1 MPLRKKF
8 GHAVKAL
15 FSVLILALQTGAFA
29 FVLFGTYNRVFKAPL
44 ATGGDLL
51 VAIYLVILIVTF
63 NILDA
68 LKIGYHTRSNI
79 ILSQSISVLIVNFV
93 AYLQISLIH
102 RAFVSVLPMLILT
115 LFNVCISVLWTFSAS
130 AVINKIFPPKKVIL
144 VYGDHQAQ
152 DLIYKLVSRT
162 DQYLIC
168 ESVLLKPDTELFDG
182 NLEEVYEAI
191 KRYEAVVI
199 SRVPSKERNDILKF
213 CYVNNIDVYLPPRI
227 SDIFIR
233 GAEEIHQFDSPLL
246 FCRNTG
252 LTEEQRIIKRAC
264 DIFLSI
270 IGIIVFSPFL
280 AIISLSIKLKD
291 RGPVLFKQKRIT
303 INEKV
308 FEIYKFRSMIVDA
321 EKNGEV
327 IPTTDRDPRITKVG
341 RVIRKLRLDELPQL
355 FNILKGDMSVVG
367 PRPERVEHHEM
378 YTKQVPEFKYRTK
391 VKAGLTGF
399 AQIMGKYNT
408 TPYDKLVLDLMY
420 INNFTFFLD
429 FKLILQTIKV
439 MFMKESTE
447 GFEEKKKKETETND

>member
-8 GHAVKAL
+8 GHAVKAF

-29 FVLFGTYNRVFKAPL
+29 YILFGMYNRVLKAPL

-51 VAIYLVILIVTF
+51 VAIYFVILLVTF

-79 ILSQSISVLIVNFV
+79 ILSQSISVLIVNLV
-93 AYLQISLIH
+93 VYLQISLIH
-102 RAFVSVLPMLILT
+102 RAFVSAWPILILT
-115 LFNVCISVLWTFSAS
+115 VITAS
-130 AVINKIFPPKKVIL
+130 AVINKIFPPKKIIL

-270 IGIIVFSPFL
+270 IGIIVFSPLLAVIAL
-280 AIISLSIKLKD
+280 AIKLED
-291 RGPVLFKQKRIT
+291 HGPVLFKQKRVT

-447 GFEEKKKKETETND
+447 GFEEKDKKETEKND